1 MYIIFLFLFK
11 KSQGPGDMGATATV
25 DIDTS
30 VDVDA
35 QAIFEKSQ
43 QINKVTHK
51 AWYSL
56 FQLLKTLNG
65 PWPGVGPF
73 TTDFY
78 IQY

>member
-1 MYIIFLFLFK
+1 MYIIFLFLFKKSQGPGDMGATAAVIYMYIIFLFLFK

-51 AWYSL
+51 A
-56 FQLLKTLNG
+56 
-65 PWPGVGPF
+65 
-73 TTDFY
+73 
-78 IQY
+78 

>member
-1 MYIIFLFLFK
+1 
-11 KSQGPGDMGATATV
+11 
-25 DIDTS
+25 
-30 VDVDA
+30 VDA

-56 FQLLKTLNG
+56 FQLFKTLNG

-78 IQY
+78 IRY

>member
-30 VDVDA
+30 IDVDA

-51 AWYSL
+51 DRYSAV
-56 FQLLKTLNG
+56 NNVE
-65 PWPGVGPF
+65 GVRCRTF
-73 TTDFY
+73 LY
-78 IQY
+78 